1 MSLLF
6 LLKCLAKI
14 FLKIFLNS
22 KNKRKLITNK
32 TILKRKLKFT
42 KISKNS
48 NKIEV
53 NILLDKLLSIKY
65 YQNFF

>member
-6 LLKCLAKI
+6 LFKCMAKI

>member
-6 LLKCLAKI
+6 LLRCLVKI

>member
-1 MSLLF
+1 V
-6 LLKCLAKI
+6 KI

>member
-1 MSLLF
+1 MSLL
-6 LLKCLAKI
+6 LLIKCLVKI

-42 KISKNS
+42 KISKNI